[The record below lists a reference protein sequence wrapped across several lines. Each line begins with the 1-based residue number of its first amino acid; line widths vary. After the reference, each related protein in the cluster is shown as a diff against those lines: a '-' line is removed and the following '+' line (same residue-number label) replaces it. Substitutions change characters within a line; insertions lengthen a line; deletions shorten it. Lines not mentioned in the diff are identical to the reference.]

1 MNNIAII
8 ITDITRRAGTERAVI
23 NLANIQINSG
33 NKVYIIS
40 TDSKEGNPAFPYN
53 KKINTFHLGLGISK
67 YPGLRKISEYR
78 KLYKYIIDL
87 YKENIIDTIIG
98 TYSSINCLIAVL
110 PKEIKK
116 IGCEH
121 FNYGSASF
129 LRRLIRRCLYTR
141 LDATVLLTPSDI
153 NKYNFVKNNKLFVIP
168 NSLSFPIRNY
178 HTYENKQ
185 IIAIGRLTKQKGFDF
200 LIKIASKVQSYIPDW
215 NIKIIGDGEEKE
227 MLNKMIEKFGLKDF
241 INICPPTNDVIKEY
255 LNSSIYV
262 MTSRFE
268 GLPMVLIEA
277 QACGL
282 PIISFDCPT
291 GPSFIIKDN
300 VSGYLV
306 EPGKIDLFAKKL
318 IDLAND
324 NLLIKNFG
332 NAALKNAKKY
342 SPEEISKLWN
352 SLFIQL
358 SGGTNYD
365 S

>member
-1 MNNIAII
+1 MKDNNNKKKQFKYIESFIEKSSAKALKKM
-8 ITDITRRAGTERAVI
+8 DKDERLGFVAR
-23 NLANIQINSG
+23 NLPDLIDFHKKDGRFQPELLA
-33 NKVYIIS
+33 KVYERLTNDKIAKAF
-40 TDSKEGNPAFPYN
+40 TKLAKE
-53 KKINTFHLGLGISK
+53 
-67 YPGLRKISEYR
+67 
-78 KLYKYIIDL
+78 D
-87 YKENIIDTIIG
+87 
-98 TYSSINCLIAVL
+98 AVEVEAAPL
-110 PKEIKK
+110 L
-116 IGCEH
+116 H
-121 FNYGSASF
+121 DF
-129 LRRLIRRCLYTR
+129 LE
-141 LDATVLLTPSDI
+141 LLT
-153 NKYNFVKNNKLFVIP
+153 
-168 NSLSFPIRNY
+168 
-178 HTYENKQ
+178 
-185 IIAIGRLTKQKGFDF
+185 
-200 LIKIASKVQSYIPDW
+200 SKSNQV
-215 NIKIIGDGEEKE
+215 DGEEKE